1 MKIRYKC
8 PCMDDYAEIDAPD
21 RPRGRRVLD
30 WITEEVSKAIS
41 SHHVYAHP
49 RCTATH
55 VDSLMTPDE
64 AGAFKVLS
72 AGYPEIRN

>member
-1 MKIRYKC
+1 MEE
-8 PCMDDYAEIDAPD
+8 YAEIDAPD
-21 RPRGRRVLD
+21 RPFGRRVVE
-30 WITEEVSKAIS
+30 WVSEEVSKAIS
-41 SHHVYAHP
+41 SHHVHTHP

-64 AGAFKVLS
+64 AGGFKVLA